1 MQQKTRATP
10 GQDGARI
17 IRGGYDYESKTQYR
31 YADKQFIKSGYPSV
45 SGYTQSSKNLI
56 STSYGNYT
64 TNSVSASTSR
74 NSSYTTEVTGE
85 SKSAYYAYSYVCD
98 CMKYFWCNNK
108 GAHKHSDGK
117 KHYTSNRLN
126 IYSTK
131 SLAASGHPGEWDS
144 GVYGYKCA
152 QNYYR
157 GSTHKIGYVYC
168 LSYKGKFVAS
178 YSSKT
183 YTWLWQNSSKTT
195 VYRPVTKKYN
205 FTHWKWGS
213 YSNWS
218 DSYVS
223 SNSNRKVQTRTLYRY
238 KIYPKAQ
245 SITTSKSTYKKTFGD
260 APFSLGAK
268 AKTKL
273 TYKSSN
279 TNIATVSSAGKVTLK
294 NPGTAKITV
303 KAASSAYYKSA
314 TKVVTITSKLK
325 TPGMSLKVESKR
337 ILRWTI
343 EKPRTPGASKYEIWT
358 LHPGEN
364 DYRKKMTAAGNSI
377 SGTFEVD
384 RGGTYKC
391 KIRAYR
397 TVSGKKIYSSYSA
410 ARSVKVK

>member
-1 MQQKTRATP
+1 
-10 GQDGARI
+10 
-17 IRGGYDYESKTQYR
+17 
-31 YADKQFIKSGYPSV
+31 
-45 SGYTQSSKNLI
+45 
-56 STSYGNYT
+56 
-64 TNSVSASTSR
+64 
-74 NSSYTTEVTGE
+74 
-85 SKSAYYAYSYVCD
+85 
-98 CMKYFWCNNK
+98 MKYFWCNNK

-183 YTWLWQNSSKTT
+183 YTWLWQNSSKKT

-245 SITTSKSTYKKTFGD
+245 SITTSKSTYSKTFGD

-303 KAASSAYYKSA
+303 KAASSAYYKPA
-314 TKVVTITSKLK
+314 TKVVTVTSKLK
-325 TPGMSLKVESKR
+325 TPKISK
-337 ILRWTI
+337 LYAL
-343 EKPRTPGASKYEIWT
+343 G
-358 LHPGEN
+358 GEC
-364 DYRKKMTAAGNSI
+364 I
-377 SGTFEVD
+377 EVD
-384 RGGTYKC
+384 IKDEVIPGCRNQIYALFYSKKNYTLVKNIKTNGAEIRCKDCKGTTVKIKVRTYK
-391 KIRAYR
+391 
-397 TVSGKKIYSSYSA
+397 TVNGKKIYSSYSA
-410 ARSVKVK
+410 VKSVKVK